1 MYGIAPL
8 PPCSNARRGR
18 WQSPPPP
25 PRMSATEGCGIK
37 KMKAHNRKMVPK
49 LKWGLVRT
57 VTSHCTSRS
66 VLNTVFSLARGGC
79 VVNPNKQ
86 NPKSVLII
94 YPAAL
99 SRSGHMSNFVS
110 GVRLSAPA
118 YTNGSDPEATLTN
131 CNVCPGRVQRRA
143 HSPASFLRFRAR
155 SYASAIIAII
165 AFAGFG

>member
-18 WQSPPPP
+18 WQPPPPP

-57 VTSHCTSRS
+57 VKPLHLSKCVEHC
-66 VLNTVFSLARGGC
+66 VLPRGGC

-110 GVRLSAPA
+110 GVRLSAA